1 MAAPDTARGKPPPPR
16 RQVDLTDS
24 AVGRAVQ
31 AIGELVGF
39 GLATIL
45 AIGRVIITRRLSL
58 RETAQ
63 QTWFLASV
71 TTMPALLI
79 TIPLGVVI
87 ATTVGSLAGQ
97 LGAQNYTGAVVA
109 LVVIGQSSP
118 LICALMISGVGGSAI
133 CADLGARK
141 IREETDAL
149 EVMGISVI
157 ERLVVP
163 RVIAATIVTLLLNG
177 LVMAVGIGASLLV
190 QVLVLDNSL
199 GGFLAT
205 MTQFSRLSDFLVAGA
220 KAFFFAVAASIVA
233 SYKGLTAKGGPGGVG
248 TAVNEAVVLAF
259 ILVFVINI
267 TLTELY
273 PVLFPAKGSY

>member
-1 MAAPDTARGKPPPPR
+1 MAARAPARSMA
-16 RQVDLTDS
+16 DS
-24 AVGRAVQ
+24 PLGVAVRMV
-31 AIGELVGF
+31 GELIAFAMATAIATVRVVVG
-39 GLATIL
+39 
-45 AIGRVIITRRLSL
+45 RRLSL
-58 RETAQ
+58 AETAQ
-63 QTWFLASV
+63 QTWFIASV
-71 TTMPALLI
+71 TTLPALLI

-97 LGAQNYTGAVVA
+97 LGAQSYTGAVVA

-133 CADLGARK
+133 CADLGART

-149 EVMGISVI
+149 EVMGVSVI

-190 QVLVLDNSL
+190 QVWVLDNSL
-199 GGFLAT
+199 GGFLTT
-205 MTQFSRLSDFLVAGA
+205 MTQFARVSDFVVAGI
-220 KAFFFAVAASIVA
+220 KAFCFAVAAAIVA
-233 SYKGLTAKGGPGGVG
+233 AWKGLTTKSGPAGVG
-248 TAVNEAVVLAF
+248 NAVNEAVVLAF
-259 ILVFVINI
+259 LLVFVVNV

-273 PVLFPAKGSY
+273 PVIVPAKGAY

>member
-1 MAAPDTARGKPPPPR
+1 M
-16 RQVDLTDS
+16 
-24 AVGRAVQ
+24 
-31 AIGELVGF
+31 GELVGF
-39 GLATIL
+39 GLATVL
-45 AIGRVIITRRLSL
+45 ALFRVIATRRISL

-109 LVVIGQSSP
+109 LVVVGQSSP

-133 CADLGARK
+133 CADLGSRK

-163 RVIAATIVTLLLNG
+163 RVIAAVIVTMLLNG

-205 MTQFSRLSDFLVAGA
+205 MTEFSRLSDFVVAGI
-220 KAFFFAVAASIVA
+220 KAFFFAVAAAIVA

-259 ILVFVINI
+259 LMVFVVNI